1 MQAMAWVNMQGMKRT
16 PIAIIAGIVGLF
28 VYAIIVLKIGDV
40 VQTMHW
46 GLQAV
51 YYTLAGS
58 LWVLPIRWLMLWA
71 AHMR

>member
-1 MQAMAWVNMQGMKRT
+1 MKRT
-16 PIAIIAGIVGLF
+16 PIAIIAGIAGLI
-28 VYAIIVLKIGDV
+28 VYAIVVLKIGDG

-46 GLQAV
+46 ALQAV

>member
-1 MQAMAWVNMQGMKRT
+1 MNRT
-16 PIAIIAGIVGLF
+16 PIAIFAGIVGLSAYL
-28 VYAIIVLKIGDV
+28 VIVLWIGDI

-46 GLQAV
+46 ALQAV

-71 AHMR
+71 ARPGGRPA